1 VSEIHSFNVF
11 LVLKHCVSQINVW
24 VCIMI
29 CPPS

>member
-1 VSEIHSFNVF
+1 VSEIHYFNIF
-11 LVLKHCVSQINVW
+11 LVLKIKSQINVW